1 MFRDP
6 RDERIAEL
14 EGQLAERDAR
24 IVELEAKLERA
35 LKRIAE
41 LEDKIGRN
49 SSNSNQPPS
58 KDTPEQRR
66 NRPKPPPSG
75 RKPGGQP
82 GHKPQQRE
90 LLPPEQVSQVVDHCP
105 GECENCGA
113 ALAHVDDPDPVRHQ
127 VIDLPEIRPEVIEH
141 RLHAGECDECGH
153 CTRASLPT
161 GVPRSPWGPR
171 LLALIAIVTGAC
183 RVSRRQAVLFLQD
196 VLGIGMSLGALSE
209 AEQRVSKA
217 VAPAVEQAAEFARVQ
232 PVKHVDA
239 TSWATAGAYRALWT
253 ISTALVTVF
262 FITRDG
268 TYGTV
273 KSLLRRAR
281 GILVT
286 DRAKV
291 FGFWVMRQRQIC
303 WAHLIRKFA
312 GFAERGGAGSQLARE
327 LHQTA
332 ELMFHQIHRV
342 RDGTMT
348 RRQFRQ
354 GMHNIRVRVQWLL
367 ERGRALGVR
376 GFSGTC
382 ADILHHREALWTF
395 VDRDD
400 VEPTNNLAERD
411 LRPFVLW
418 RSSSQGTQSERG
430 ERYAERIMTV
440 AHTLRKQKR
449 SVFRY
454 LHDACANALYD
465 NPPPSLLP
473 SGA

>member
-1 MFRDP
+1 MVPRDW

-14 EGQLAERDAR
+14 EAKNGELVAE
-24 IVELEAKLERA
+24 LERA

-41 LEDKIGRN
+41 LENKIGRN
-49 SSNSNQPPS
+49 SCNSNQPPS

-66 NRPKPPPSG
+66 NRPKPTPSG

-90 LLPPEQVSQVVDHCP
+90 LLAPEQVSQVVDHYP
-105 GECENCGA
+105 DECEDCGA
-113 ALAHVDDPDPVRHQ
+113 GLGKVDDPDPIRHQ
-127 VIDLPEIRPEVIEH
+127 VVNVPEIRPEVVEH

-153 CTRASLPT
+153 RTRASLPL
-161 GVPRSPWGPR
+161 GVPRSPWGAR
-171 LLALIAIVTGAC
+171 LVALIAVLTGAC
-183 RVSRRQAVLFLQD
+183 RVSRRQAVMFLQD
-196 VLGIGMSLGALSE
+196 VLGIRMSLGSLSE
-209 AEQRVSKA
+209 AEQRVSDA
-217 VAPAVEQAAEFARVQ
+217 VAPAVEQAADFALAQ

-239 TSWATAGAYRALWT
+239 TTWATAGAYRALWT
-253 ISTALVTVF
+253 VSTSVVTVF

-268 TYGTV
+268 TYETV
-273 KSLLRRAR
+273 KCLLRRVG
-281 GILVT
+281 GILVS

-291 FGFWVMRQRQIC
+291 FGFWTMRRRQIC

-312 GFAERGGAGSQLARE
+312 GFAERGGAGSQIARE
-327 LHQTA
+327 LHQVA
-332 ELMFHQIHRV
+332 ELMFHTIHRV

-348 RRQFRQ
+348 RRQFRAWVQ
-354 GMHNIRVRVQWLL
+354 NVRVRVEWLL
-367 ERGRALGVR
+367 ERGMALGVR

-382 ADILHHREALWTF
+382 ADILDHRQALWTF

-400 VEPTNNLAERD
+400 VPPTNNLAERD

-418 RSSSQGTQSERG
+418 RGSSQGTRSDRG

-440 AHTLRKQKR
+440 AHTLRKHGR
-449 SVFRY
+449 SVFHY